1 MTAQLR
7 GEINATAAQL
17 HGEINAAVNKMLLA
31 QIATAGL
38 LFAAIKLFGGAR
50 VAPRPNPGSGA
61 SRNKFKNYWF
71 FIYARIRIQAGRW
84 FLP

>member
-1 MTAQLR
+1 MRSDLDATRSALDGKITTMTAQLR

-50 VAPRPNPGSGA
+50 VAPGQTPLRGLS
-61 SRNKFKNYWF
+61 K
-71 FIYARIRIQAGRW
+71 
-84 FLP
+84 